1 MRSIKDLPILSF
13 FGFGILI
20 FTMIINYYDRI
31 VTDIGLKIILS
42 TFGAI
47 LLLFTTLW
55 ALVGVIELVSLV
67 KRLNQVKEKNNQGIN
82 DSECYHNKVKR
93 LKTSIVINI
102 GYLVSVSLQ
111 IIYVISNWQTLNI

>member
-1 MRSIKDLPILSF
+1 MKSIKDLPILSF

-31 VTDIGLKIILS
+31 VMDVGLKIILS

-67 KRLNQVKEKNNQGIN
+67 KKLNQVNEKNNQGIH

-93 LKTSIVINI
+93 LKNSIVINI
-102 GYLVSVSLQ
+102 GHLISVSLQ
-111 IIYVISNWQTLNI
+111 ILYVICNWQTLNI